1 MKKKYLYIISLFLV
15 IILLSSFFIGYS
27 DNKLINTIK
36 YYVPKSVKNFV
47 KDKIFFISDIKSKIY
62 IIDKIVKAQNN
73 EINDLKKQTKIQKE
87 NINYLLKQFS
97 ENNSK
102 ITLPLIEK
110 SRNIKTEK
118 NNMYQIKKFY
128 YSATPWQYNQRKPS
142 GYLYQHNDNIFV
154 VSGSGEINYFNIN
167 EIDNNEL
174 NLKFIKNNI
183 LEFLD
188 DQNIVKSGKVSIRG
202 IFIKDKRI
210 FLSYMK
216 KIKENCYNIA
226 IMNSE
231 LNLEKLIFSD
241 FFTFDDCSADISN
254 HTGGRMIEFNENSF
268 LFTIGDGQKYAEA
281 QKDNSL
287 WGKILQINI
296 NGKDS
301 KILAKGL
308 RNTQGGDYYEKGKIL
323 IMSDHGPSGGDEINI
338 LNLEELL
345 NGKTNF
351 GWPIATYG
359 EIKYIE
365 INENKF
371 TVKDKLN
378 HKKNGFKEPL
388 EHFSPSVAP
397 SHILNVNNLKNNFQN
412 DFFLSTMGNSP
423 GIGRRSIHHLRLD
436 NNFEKIIY
444 KDVIGLDERIRDM
457 IYIKDKKRIILL
469 LELSPSIAVL
479 EPI

>member
-36 YYVPKSVKNFV
+36 YYVPKSVKNFA

-128 YSATPWQYNQRKPS
+128 YSATPWQYNQRKPA
-142 GYLYQHNDNIFV
+142 GYLYQNNDNIFV

-210 FLSYMK
+210 F
-216 KIKENCYNIA
+216 
-226 IMNSE
+226 
-231 LNLEKLIFSD
+231 F
-241 FFTFDDCSADISN
+241 
-254 HTGGRMIEFNENSF
+254 
-268 LFTIGDGQKYAEA
+268 
-281 QKDNSL
+281 
-287 WGKILQINI
+287 
-296 NGKDS
+296 
-301 KILAKGL
+301 
-308 RNTQGGDYYEKGKIL
+308 NTQ
-323 IMSDHGPSGGDEINI
+323 
-338 LNLEELL
+338 
-345 NGKTNF
+345 T
-351 GWPIATYG
+351 AT
-359 EIKYIE
+359 
-365 INENKF
+365 F
-371 TVKDKLN
+371 
-378 HKKNGFKEPL
+378 
-388 EHFSPSVAP
+388 
-397 SHILNVNNLKNNFQN
+397 
-412 DFFLSTMGNSP
+412 
-423 GIGRRSIHHLRLD
+423 
-436 NNFEKIIY
+436 
-444 KDVIGLDERIRDM
+444 
-457 IYIKDKKRIILL
+457 
-469 LELSPSIAVL
+469 
-479 EPI
+479 